1 MPTLAIMNYEQSV
14 IEMIELS
21 DDIVKQYAEDY
32 DKLVFNYMGYKE
44 TTVYYMIAD
53 KIDVIRKK
61 ITD

>member
-32 DKLVFNYMGYKE
+32 DKLVFDYMGYKK

-61 ITD
+61 IID

>member
-32 DKLVFNYMGYKE
+32 DKLVFDYMGYKE

-61 ITD
+61 IID

>member
-61 ITD
+61 IID